1 MELLGKCKR
10 LHDYAYFVNEVN
22 QNLQKGYPYEKS
34 IYLAMEQCEESDILR
49 DILGKQRSEVF
60 HLLLNEFDVKIYER
74 GLKAEGKAEGQA
86 EYIIELLEDVGEVPE
101 ALKNLIMR
109 QTNLE
114 TLSKWHKLAARTQS
128 IEDFEKA
135 VGLIKSDFK

>member
-1 MELLGKCKR
+1 MTKVQQTMNRFIRR
-10 LHDYAYFVNEVN
+10 LKIRRKYKDALFRRCFE
-22 QNLQKGYPYEKS
+22 
-34 IYLAMEQCEESDILR
+34 
-49 DILGKQRSEVF
+49 
-60 HLLLNEFDVKIYER
+60 IYER

-114 TLSKWHKLAARTQS
+114 TLSKWHKLAAGTQS
-128 IEDFEKA
+128 IEHFEKA
-135 VGLIKSDFK
+135 IGLVNSDFTEN